1 MFQKA
6 VTYIKE
12 VMDIGLFAVMSD
24 AEVFMIFSGSPL
36 SCVLLPMLAI
46 LFTILTLIN
55 GYDLFKANNKNI
67 DKVLGFIVSVLCCAL
82 TSASLYGA
90 VIANVLDLTF
100 SAGPWLFLTSISLAL
115 AHQVLMTGLNAF
127 RAYESLKGSAQR
139 MHYIQAVFR
148 NVLNVILIAVV
159 TAAVVFVMLT
169 PIAPAIGSACALIA
183 VALTGVNILWRVLPD
198 SWKDVLKGI
207 TGFAKPTPEM
217 SFRDLASA
225 PSPQGQAEIIQ
236 PVYPVYKGIF
246 VKYDHVEY
254 LAGKDAESGRG
265 YLGSVI
271 NRKIAIMKEGCDLT
285 CEKNKQKM
293 SLLEH
298 LRNSLQS
305 NHIESIATLSKDFPL
320 AFQSFWAEQGEVEQI
335 ARATVNILERLNEP
349 LPINV
354 LQKA

>member
-24 AEVFMIFSGSPL
+24 AEIFLIFSGSPL
-36 SCVLLPMLAI
+36 SYVLLPMLAI

-127 RAYESLKGSAQR
+127 RAYESLKGSVQR

-169 PIAPAIGSACALIA
+169 PIAPAIGSACALVA
-183 VALTGVNILWRVLPD
+183 AALTGVNILWRVLPD
-198 SWKDVLKGI
+198 RWKDVLKGI
-207 TGFAKPTPEM
+207 TGFAKPTPEI

-225 PSPQGQAEIIQ
+225 PSPQGQAEII
-236 PVYPVYKGIF
+236 PPVYKGIF

-254 LAGKDAESGRG
+254 LAGKDAESGRA
-265 YLGSVI
+265 YLESVI
-271 NRKIAIMKEGCDLT
+271 NTKIAIMKEGCDLT
-285 CEKNKQKM
+285 CQKNNQKT
-293 SLLEH
+293 SLLER

-335 ARATVNILERLNEP
+335 ARATVSILERLNEP
-349 LPINV
+349 LSINV